1 MKSRRIILASA
12 SPRRRELLGLI
23 CPEFEV
29 GPSDFDE
36 SRISSEL
43 PPAEYVAV
51 SARRKARAVASGLDN
66 AIVIGADTIVVVG
79 GEILGKPSD
88 TDDARRMLRI
98 ISGRTHQVYT
108 GLCVIEIRN
117 GTTIEKSGIE
127 STDVTVRR
135 LTDSMIERYLTTGEP
150 MDKAGAYAI
159 QGKGAVLIERIK
171 GCYFNVVG
179 LPIYLL
185 SLLLEELGMEVF
197 DCH

>member
-1 MKSRRIILASA
+1 M
-12 SPRRRELLGLI
+12 
-23 CPEFEV
+23 
-29 GPSDFDE
+29 
-36 SRISSEL
+36 
-43 PPAEYVAV
+43 
-51 SARRKARAVASGLDN
+51 DN